1 MKTLFSRLITVIACF
16 FIFSAAW
23 FCLWSISL
31 HLVERPDMAVL
42 LFPFGLR
49 LGLMLQCPR
58 GYWPVLLGAEWLL
71 IYWLMQAVGL
81 THFSLLM
88 IGSLLTLLPVALISR
103 YRHQRDWRTL
113 LLQGAALTAAAL
125 LQSLPWLWHGKE
137 SWNALL
143 LTLTG
148 GLTLAPICLVFWH
161 YLANNTWLPL
171 GPSLVSQPINWRGR
185 HLVWYLLL
193 FVISLWLQLGLPD
206 ELSRFTPFCLA
217 LPIIALAWH
226 YGWQGALIATLMN
239 AIALIASQT
248 WRDHPVDLLLSL
260 LVQSLTGLLLGAGI
274 QRLRE
279 LNQSLQKEL
288 ARNQHLAERLLET
301 EESVRRDVARELHDD
316 IGQTITAIRTQAG
329 IVQRLAADN
338 ASVKQS
344 GQLIEQLSLGVYD
357 AVRRLL
363 GRLRP
368 RQLDDLTLEQ
378 AIRSLMREMELEGRG
393 IVSHLEWRID
403 ESALSE
409 NQRVTLFRVCQEG
422 LNNIVK
428 HADASAVTLQGWQH
442 DERLML
448 VIEDD
453 GSGLP
458 PDSGQHGFGLTG
470 MRDRPQALGLPA
482 VGEWR
487 HDALEIAQQQE
498 GAGLTRKEIL
508 TKYVLLNPYIWLLSF
523 CYVLVYVVRAAIND
537 WGNLYMS
544 ETLGVD
550 LVTANTAVTMFEL
563 GGFIGALVAG
573 WGSDKLFNG
582 NRGPMNLIFAAGI
595 LLSVGSLWLMPFA
608 SYVMQATCFFTIGFF
623 VFGPQMLIGMAAA
636 ECSHKEAAGAATG
649 FVGLFAYLG
658 ASLAGWPL
666 AKVLDTWHWSG
677 FFVVIAIAAGISA
690 LLLLPFLNAQTPREA

>member
-71 IYWLMQAVGL
+71 IYWLTQAVGL
-81 THFSLLM
+81 THFPLLM

-161 YLANNTWLPL
+161 YLANNTW
-171 GPSLVSQPINWRGR
+171 
-185 HLVWYLLL
+185 
-193 FVISLWLQLGLPD
+193 
-206 ELSRFTPFCLA
+206 

-428 HADASAVTLQGWQH
+428 HADASAVTLQGWQQ

-458 PDSGQHGFGLTG
+458 PGSGQQGFGLTG
-470 MRDRPQALGLPA
+470 MRERVTALGGTLHISCLHGTRVSVSLPQ
-482 VGEWR
+482 R
-487 HDALEIAQQQE
+487 
-498 GAGLTRKEIL
+498 
-508 TKYVLLNPYIWLLSF
+508 YV
-523 CYVLVYVVRAAIND
+523 
-537 WGNLYMS
+537 
-544 ETLGVD
+544 
-550 LVTANTAVTMFEL
+550 
-563 GGFIGALVAG
+563 
-573 WGSDKLFNG
+573 
-582 NRGPMNLIFAAGI
+582 
-595 LLSVGSLWLMPFA
+595 
-608 SYVMQATCFFTIGFF
+608 
-623 VFGPQMLIGMAAA
+623 
-636 ECSHKEAAGAATG
+636 
-649 FVGLFAYLG
+649 
-658 ASLAGWPL
+658 
-666 AKVLDTWHWSG
+666 
-677 FFVVIAIAAGISA
+677 
-690 LLLLPFLNAQTPREA
+690 

>member
-71 IYWLMQAVGL
+71 IYWLTQAVGL

-226 YGWQGALIATLMN
+226 YGWRAGMMIAGCM
-239 AIALIASQT
+239 AIVVGIFLC
-248 WRDHPVDLLLSL
+248 WRL
-260 LVQSLTGLLLGAGI
+260 
-274 QRLRE
+274 
-279 LNQSLQKEL
+279 
-288 ARNQHLAERLLET
+288 
-301 EESVRRDVARELHDD
+301 
-316 IGQTITAIRTQAG
+316 
-329 IVQRLAADN
+329 
-338 ASVKQS
+338 
-344 GQLIEQLSLGVYD
+344 
-357 AVRRLL
+357 
-363 GRLRP
+363 
-368 RQLDDLTLEQ
+368 
-378 AIRSLMREMELEGRG
+378 
-393 IVSHLEWRID
+393 
-403 ESALSE
+403 
-409 NQRVTLFRVCQEG
+409 
-422 LNNIVK
+422 
-428 HADASAVTLQGWQH
+428 
-442 DERLML
+442 
-448 VIEDD
+448 
-453 GSGLP
+453 
-458 PDSGQHGFGLTG
+458 
-470 MRDRPQALGLPA
+470 RDRPQALGLPA